1 MSVSNVQANHSA
13 MLSQD
18 VARMIKMVHGTSGYQ
33 LFWPMVRYAQASG
46 NDAICRSIVL
56 NHLGE
61 PGVPVASEVQKQ
73 NDGIT
78 TEPRDVGRH
87 AQTLVRLLELK
98 TQQGEDLTL
107 PMLVKEWRMKP
118 DKAAPW

>member
-1 MSVSNVQANHSA
+1 
-13 MLSQD
+13 
-18 VARMIKMVHGTSGYQ
+18 MVHGTAGSQ

-46 NDAICRSIVL
+46 NDAVCRAIIL

-61 PGVPVASEVQKQ
+61 PGAVNATEVQKQ

-87 AQTLVRLLELK
+87 AQCVVRLLQLK
-98 TQQGEDLTL
+98 VQEGEDLTL
-107 PMLVKEWRMKP
+107 SMLVKEWRMKP
-118 DKAAPW
+118 DNAPQW